1 MADPRMTGMS
11 IITGKLVSLRHANDT
26 DRVIVEEYLKQSSA
40 ESDLGNAE
48 IVVAAENDRII
59 GFGILKREDDAGCVS
74 LFEDSR
80 RRGIGSVILN
90 HLAEFTPATR
100 VYASRYVNYFAR
112 SNSAWLRKIHSRRAK
127 TASARCRVPLM
138 ERVALAAGGNP

>member
-1 MADPRMTGMS
+1 MSNPQITGIS
-11 IITGKLVSLRHANDT
+11 SITGKMVSLRHANDT

-40 ESDLGNAE
+40 DSDLRDAE

-59 GFGILKREDDAGCVS
+59 GFGILKRENDAGCVS

-80 RRGIGSVILN
+80 RRGIGSTILS
-90 HLAEFTPATR
+90 HLVEFSPVSR

-112 SNSAWLRKIHSRRAK
+112 SNSAWLRKIRAGR
-127 TASARCRVPLM
+127 ARNSAARCRVPLM
-138 ERVALAAGGNP
+138 ERVALAAGRKA

>member
-1 MADPRMTGMS
+1 MSDPRVTGIS
-11 IITGKLVSLRHANDT
+11 SITGKMVSLRHANDM

-40 ESDLGNAE
+40 ESDLQNAE

-59 GFGILKREDDAGCVS
+59 GFGILKKENDAGCVS

-80 RRGIGSVILN
+80 RRGIGTTILN
-90 HLAEFTPATR
+90 HLVEFSAVGK

-112 SNSAWLRKIHSRRAK
+112 SNSAWLRKIRADRAK
-127 TASARCRVPLM
+127 NRAARCRVPLM
-138 ERVALAAGGNP
+138 ERVAVGAGGHV

>member
-1 MADPRMTGMS
+1 MADPRITGIS
-11 IITGKLVSLRHANDT
+11 SITGKMVSIRHANDT
-26 DRVIVEEYLKQSSA
+26 DRVVVEEYLKQSSA
-40 ESDLGNAE
+40 DTDLRDVE

-59 GFGILKREDDAGCVS
+59 GFGILKRENDAGCVS

-90 HLAEFTPATR
+90 HLAEFSTVSR

-112 SNSAWLRKIHSRRAK
+112 TNSAWLRKIRTLRAK
-127 TASARCRVPLM
+127 NAAARCRVPLM
-138 ERVALAAGGNP
+138 ERVAVAAGKSA